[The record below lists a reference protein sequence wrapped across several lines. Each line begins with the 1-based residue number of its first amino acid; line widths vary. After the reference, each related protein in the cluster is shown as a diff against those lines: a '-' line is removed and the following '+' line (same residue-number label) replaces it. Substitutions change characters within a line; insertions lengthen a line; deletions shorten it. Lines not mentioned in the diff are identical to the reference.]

1 MDNDNNI
8 IVYVRIYLLKLY
20 LQYIESLIEIL
31 QKQLNLEYIINV

>member
-20 LQYIESLIEIL
+20 LQYLESLIEIL